1 MNAAEKLLAIKGL
14 IAGLQAAEAVQREIV
29 LELQA
34 QFGAS
39 SFKNQLGSVSVAFPE
54 PKISVTSEADLLAWV
69 EERFPSEVE
78 TIRQVRPKSREVLL
92 GQLTIAGDEVIDAN
106 GEVVPWATVTQSDK
120 YVSGTVDKTVKA
132 AAVDQVGTALDGM
145 LSVLEIGSGS

>member
-1 MNAAEKLLAIKGL
+1 MNAAEKLLAIKAL
-14 IAGLQAAEAVQREIV
+14 IAGLQAAESAQKEVILEI
-29 LELQA
+29 QA

-92 GQLTIAGDEVIDAN
+92 SQLTIAGDEVFDAN
-106 GEVVPWATVTQSDK
+106 GELVSWATVTQSEK
-120 YVSGTVDKTVKA
+120 YASATVDKTVKA
-132 AAVDQVGTALDGM
+132 VAVEQVTGALDGM
-145 LSVLEIGSGS
+145 LGVLEIEA